1 MSRTPSSD
9 AGFTLAALIVI
20 MTIIAIMVAYTVP
33 EQWSMVMARERD
45 KQAIFIMKQYARA
58 IMTYQQRHGGLPTSL
73 DQLKDA
79 KNPRLVRGDGEW
91 EDPLTGKVDWELIPV
106 TAMQPGGQPGQ
117 PGFIPGLN
125 RSSGLN
131 QPVNGSQPG
140 SLNRSGN
147 TPQNQTGPFVGV
159 RPGKKGK
166 SFLALNGA
174 ESYEDWSY
182 TIQDLQNEINAR
194 ANSLVQK

>member
-1 MSRTPSSD
+1 MSRTTSSD

-20 MTIIAIMVAYTVP
+20 MTIIAIIVAYTVP

-45 KQAIFIMKQYARA
+45 RQAIFIMKQYARA
-58 IMTYQQRHGGLPTSL
+58 IMTWQQRHGGLPTSL

-91 EDPLTGKVDWELIPV
+91 EDPLTGQVDWQLIPV
-106 TAMQPGGQPGQ
+106 TAMQPGAQPGQ
-117 PGFIPGLN
+117 QGFVPGLN
-125 RSSGLN
+125 RQSGVN
-131 QPVNGSQPG
+131 RPVDQPG
-140 SLNRSGN
+140 SSANQGN
-147 TPQNQTGPFVGV
+147 NPQNQTGPFVGV

-174 ESYEDWSY
+174 ENYEDWSY